1 MGTIQKTPI
10 VTYVTR
16 VGLRLEMDPNILSTV
31 MADYTVGPEM
41 VKELGVKMAER
52 TERVAAMMELLAAK
66 GFIFE
71 IEKQVVY
78 ACSNKVEAQEIK
90 RYMLDAG
97 FKDREFQLV
106 LEYTRGWGML

>member
-1 MGTIQKTPI
+1 MNALQKTPI

-16 VGLRLEMDPNILSTV
+16 VGLSLEMDPDVCSAV
-31 MADYTVGPEM
+31 MTASVVGPEM
-41 VKELGVKMAER
+41 VRELGIKMAHRMER
-52 TERVAAMMELLAAK
+52 IAAIMELLATK

-71 IEKQVVY
+71 INKQVVY

-90 RYMLDAG
+90 RCMLNAG
-97 FKDREFQLV
+97 FKDREFQVL

>member
-1 MGTIQKTPI
+1 MKNVQKTPI

-16 VGLRLEMDPNILSTV
+16 VGLKLELDPDVCSAVHSGN
-31 MADYTVGPEM
+31 AVGPEM
-41 VKELGVKMAER
+41 IRDLSAKMAER
-52 TERVAAMMELLAAK
+52 MERVAAIMELLATK

-71 IEKQVVY
+71 IDKQVVY

-90 RYMLDAG
+90 RCMLNAG
-97 FKDREFQLV
+97 FKDREFQVL

>member
-1 MGTIQKTPI
+1 MKDVEKTPI

-16 VGLRLEMDPNILSTV
+16 VGLTLEIDPDVRNAV
-31 MADYTVGPEM
+31 MTKYTVGPEM
-41 VKELGVKMAER
+41 VRELGREMAQRMER
-52 TERVAAMMELLAAK
+52 IAAIMELLTAK
-66 GFIFE
+66 GFVFE
-71 IEKQVVY
+71 IEKQAVY

-90 RYMLDAG
+90 RCMLDAG